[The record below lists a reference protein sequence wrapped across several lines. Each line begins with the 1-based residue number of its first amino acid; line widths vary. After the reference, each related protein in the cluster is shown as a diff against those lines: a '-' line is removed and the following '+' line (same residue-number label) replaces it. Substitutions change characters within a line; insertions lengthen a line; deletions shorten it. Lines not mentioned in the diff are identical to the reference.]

1 VAEAGCRVFIVHA
14 RNAWLKGLSPKEN
27 REIPPLRYGLVHQL
41 KREFPQLTIVLNG
54 GVTSDEQI
62 AQHLPHVDGVM
73 LGREAY
79 HHPWMMTGWDAR
91 FLGGAP
97 NPRTR
102 AEVEAAMVAY
112 MQREAVED
120 GTPWSAI
127 ARHMLG
133 LHHGERGA
141 RLWRQVWSDH
151 RRKSLPAAEV
161 AAQARAT
168 LAAEPELLI
177 KQ

>member
-1 VAEAGCRVFIVHA
+1 MHQATMDSSTPVPAGDRESRCAELPIHF
-14 RNAWLKGLSPKEN
+14 
-27 REIPPLRYGLVHQL
+27 
-41 KREFPQLTIVLNG
+41 FTIVLNG
-54 GVTSDEQI
+54 GVTDDEQI
-62 AQHLPHVDGVM
+62 AAHLQHVDGVM

-79 HHPWMMTGWDAR
+79 HHPWLMTGWDAR
-91 FLGGAP
+91 FWGGAP

-141 RLWRQVWSDH
+141 RLWRQIWSDH
-151 RRKSLPAAEV
+151 RRKSLPATEV
-161 AAQARAT
+161 AAQAAAVLADARADA
-168 LAAEPELLI
+168 LASV
-177 KQ
+177 

>member
-1 VAEAGCRVFIVHA
+1 MWVFAPALDAVRDSSVLAGADAVERCSFA
-14 RNAWLKGLSPKEN
+14 SL
-27 REIPPLRYGLVHQL
+27 LRFRLRLRRG
-41 KREFPQLTIVLNG
+41 P
-54 GVTSDEQI
+54 S
-62 AQHLPHVDGVM
+62 AASASS
-73 LGREAY
+73 REATSS
-79 HHPWMMTGWDAR
+79 PPAVASERSCVSVAAGEVTGWDAR
-91 FLGGAP
+91 FWGGAP

-141 RLWRQVWSDH
+141 RLWRQIWSDH
-151 RRKSLPAAEV
+151 RRKSLPATEV
-161 AAQARAT
+161 AAQAAAVLADARADA
-168 LAAEPELLI
+168 LASV
-177 KQ
+177 